1 MLLFSWTVYS
11 MPNLFGREKPWVLL
25 GISRKEYDSLRL
37 WTRVKLSRNEFGILL
52 TSLPDEFFK
61 DVKLRVD
68 VEKLIQAI
76 FSKSGEK

>member
-1 MLLFSWTVYS
+1 